1 MFPWS
6 AAWCKTDRRYR
17 SRAGAHKLYW
27 VSSLEIRFSFL
38 VQTETNC
45 RNKYLL
51 HAIVKFFI
59 HFGYANF
66 GDKFGPTACTFCIRF
81 QCLYL
86 RLNML
91 QITCTCFV
99 ISRHFFTPQK
109 RAGNTTDNV
118 ILECTFKNTKTVQ
131 NKQKINNTSRHFVN
145 DWTQILWTKYLVAN
159 IIVLFKLK
167 IFGLIRWIYRSVRYF
182 RFIHQISPVS
192 SNRVTAVSL
201 TVFLNDASCDLFQTV
216 QLFKGMIQSV

>member
-6 AAWCKTDRRYR
+6 AARCKTDRRYR

-27 VSSLEIRFSFL
+27 VSSLEIRFLFL
-38 VQTETNC
+38 VQTEANC

-99 ISRHFFTPQK
+99 ISRHQ
-109 RAGNTTDNV
+109 
-118 ILECTFKNTKTVQ
+118 NTKTVQ
-131 NKQKINNTSRHFVN
+131 NKQKINNTSTHFVN

-167 IFGLIRWIYRSVRYF
+167 IFGLIRWMYRSVRYF

-216 QLFKGMIQSV
+216 QLFKGMIQCV